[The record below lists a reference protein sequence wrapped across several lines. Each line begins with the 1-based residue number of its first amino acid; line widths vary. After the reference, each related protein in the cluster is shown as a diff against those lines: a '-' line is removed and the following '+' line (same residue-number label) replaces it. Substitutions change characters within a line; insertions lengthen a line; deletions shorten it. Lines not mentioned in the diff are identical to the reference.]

1 MARTLRILQICHKPP
16 RPSVDG
22 GCLAMDSMTQGLLDM
37 GHEVKVVSIHTDK
50 HPFLPDQIEPGYLAQ
65 TQFEVAYADTE
76 LNVRDAL
83 SHLVTGESYHLSRF
97 LAPEMERIVE
107 DALRVQVYDV
117 VLLESLF
124 TTAYIP
130 AIRRLSDA
138 DLVLRA
144 HNVEH
149 ALWDEVAA
157 DMSSRPK
164 RWLLNRF
171 KTKLQS
177 EEINVL
183 ASLDGVV
190 TITRDDAAWFEET
203 LQNVH
208 PHSKCQVE
216 VVPFGMDVDGTPHKA
231 MNEAP
236 TRALHLGAMDWAP
249 NHQGVSWFV
258 QDVWPLVRQA
268 HPDAQVDLAGRNMG
282 PEWTS
287 NPSAGVHVLGEVD
300 DAAATYDTPS
310 VVVVPLHAGSGMR
323 IKIAE
328 ALAAG
333 RPIVTTTKGM
343 TGLPLKHGEHVMVAD
358 SATDFAE
365 ALADLLSDGD
375 KAIALGQR
383 GRTWAQANLQH
394 RARAERLTA
403 FLEELVAS

>member
-1 MARTLRILQICHKPP
+1 
-16 RPSVDG
+16 
-22 GCLAMDSMTQGLLDM
+22 MDSLTRGLLDM
-37 GHEVKVVSIHTDK
+37 GHQVKVVSIHTDK
-50 HPFLPDQIEPGYLAQ
+50 HPFLPDQIELDYLAQ
-65 TQFEVAYADTE
+65 TQLEVAYADTE

-97 LAPEMERIVE
+97 LVPEMERTVE
-107 DALRVQVYDV
+107 DALRAQVYDV

-157 DMSSRPK
+157 DMTSRPK

-171 KTKLQS
+171 KSKLES
-177 EEINVL
+177 EEVKVL
-183 ASLDGVV
+183 AALDGVV
-190 TITRDDAAWFEET
+190 TITRDDAAWFEVT

-208 PHSKCQVE
+208 PTSKCRVE
-216 VVPFGMDVDGTPHKA
+216 VVPFGMDVDGTPHAA

-268 HPDAQVDLAGRNMG
+268 LPEAQVALAGRNMG

-287 NPSAGVHVLGEVD
+287 DENAGVHVLGEVD

-343 TGLPLKHGEHVMVAD
+343 TGLPLEHEEHVMVAD
-358 SATDFAE
+358 TPEHFAK
-365 ALADLLSDGD
+365 ALVELLSNGD
-375 KAIALGQR
+375 KATAMGQR
-383 GRTWAQANLQH
+383 GRAWAQVNLQH

>member
-1 MARTLRILQICHKPP
+1 
-16 RPSVDG
+16 
-22 GCLAMDSMTQGLLDM
+22 MDSLTRGLLDM
-37 GHEVKVVSIHTDK
+37 GHQVKVVSIHTDK
-50 HPFLPDQIEPGYLAQ
+50 HPFLPDEIEPDYLAQ
-65 TQFEVAYADTE
+65 TQLEVAYADTE

-97 LAPEMERIVE
+97 LVPEMERTVE
-107 DALRVQVYDV
+107 DALRAQVYDV

-157 DMSSRPK
+157 DMTSRPK

-171 KTKLQS
+171 KSKLES
-177 EEINVL
+177 EEVKVL
-183 ASLDGVV
+183 AALDGVV

-203 LQNVH
+203 LQNAH
-208 PHSKCQVE
+208 PTSKCRVE
-216 VVPFGMDVDGTPHKA
+216 VVPFGMDVDGTPHAA

-258 QDVWPLVRQA
+258 QDVWPLVRQTL
-268 HPDAQVDLAGRNMG
+268 PEAQVALAGRNMG

-287 NPSAGVHVLGEVD
+287 DENAGVHVLGEVD
-300 DAAATYDTPS
+300 DAAATYDTSS

-343 TGLPLKHGEHVMVAD
+343 TGLPLEHEEHVMVAD
-358 SATDFAE
+358 TAEHFAK
-365 ALADLLSDGD
+365 ALVELLSNGD
-375 KAIALGQR
+375 KATAMGQR
-383 GRTWAQANLQH
+383 GRAWAQVNLQH

>member
-1 MARTLRILQICHKPP
+1 
-16 RPSVDG
+16 
-22 GCLAMDSMTQGLLDM
+22 MDSLTRGLLDM
-37 GHEVKVVSIHTDK
+37 GHQVKVVSIHTDK
-50 HPFLPDQIEPGYLAQ
+50 HPFLPDQIEPDYLEQ

-97 LAPEMERIVE
+97 LVPEMERTVE
-107 DALRVQVYDV
+107 DTLREKVYDV

-149 ALWDEVAA
+149 ALWDEVAS
-157 DMSSRPK
+157 DMTSRPK

-171 KTKLQS
+171 KSKLKS
-177 EEINVL
+177 EEIKVL
-183 ASLDGVV
+183 AALDGVV
-190 TITRDDAAWFEET
+190 TITSDDAAWFEAT
-203 LQNVH
+203 LQEVH
-208 PHSKCQVE
+208 PGSTCKVE

-231 MNEAP
+231 LSQAP
-236 TRALHLGAMDWAP
+236 IRALHLGAMDWAP
-249 NHQGVSWFV
+249 NHQGVTWFV

-268 HPDAQVDLAGRNMG
+268 LPQAQVALAGRNMG
-282 PEWTS
+282 PEWRSDET
-287 NPSAGVHVLGEVD
+287 AGIQVLGEVD
-300 DAAATYDTPS
+300 DAAATYDTAS
-310 VVVVPLHAGSGMR
+310 VVVVPLQAGSGMR

-333 RPIVTTTKGM
+333 RPIVTTSKGM
-343 TGLPLKHGEHVMVAD
+343 TGLALEHQKHVMVAD
-358 SATDFAE
+358 TSQDFAT
-365 ALADLLSDGD
+365 ALIDLLSNGD
-375 KAIALGQR
+375 KATAMGQR
-383 GRTWAQANLQH
+383 GRTWAQVNLQH

-403 FLEELVAS
+403 FLEQLVAS

>member
-1 MARTLRILQICHKPP
+1 
-16 RPSVDG
+16 
-22 GCLAMDSMTQGLLDM
+22 MDSLTRGLLDM
-37 GHEVKVVSIHTDK
+37 GHQVKVVSIHTDK
-50 HPFLPDQIEPGYLAQ
+50 HPFLPDEIEPDYLAQ
-65 TQFEVAYADTE
+65 TQLEVAYADTE

-97 LAPEMERIVE
+97 LVPEMERTVE
-107 DALRVQVYDV
+107 DALRAQVYDV

-171 KTKLQS
+171 KSKLES
-177 EEINVL
+177 EEVKVL
-183 ASLDGVV
+183 AALDGVV

-208 PHSKCQVE
+208 PTSKCRVE
-216 VVPFGMDVDGTPHKA
+216 VVPFGMDV
-231 MNEAP
+231 
-236 TRALHLGAMDWAP
+236 AP

-258 QDVWPLVRQA
+258 QDVWPLVLQA
-268 HPDAQVDLAGRNMG
+268 LPEAQNALAGRNMG

-287 NPSAGVHVLGEVD
+287 DENAGVHVLGEVD
-300 DAAATYDTPS
+300 DAAATYDTSS

-343 TGLPLKHGEHVMVAD
+343 TGLPLKHEEHVKVAD
-358 SATDFAE
+358 TAEHFAK
-365 ALADLLSDGD
+365 ALVELLSNGD
-375 KAIALGQR
+375 KATAMGQR
-383 GRTWAQANLQH
+383 GRAWAQVNLQH

>member
-1 MARTLRILQICHKPP
+1 
-16 RPSVDG
+16 
-22 GCLAMDSMTQGLLDM
+22 MDSLTRGLLDM
-37 GHEVKVVSIHTDK
+37 GHQVKVVSIHTDK
-50 HPFLPDQIEPGYLAQ
+50 HPFLPDQIEAEYLEQ

-97 LAPEMERIVE
+97 LVPEMERTVE
-107 DALRVQVYDV
+107 DALREQVYDV
-117 VLLESLF
+117 VILESLF

-149 ALWDEVAA
+149 ALWDEVAE
-157 DMSSRPK
+157 DMTSRPK

-171 KTKLQS
+171 KSKLQS
-177 EEINVL
+177 EEIKVL
-183 ASLDGVV
+183 AALDGVV
-190 TITRDDAAWFEET
+190 TITRDDAAWFEDT
-203 LQNVH
+203 LQCVH
-208 PHSKCQVE
+208 PGSNCQVE
-216 VVPFGMDVDGTPHKA
+216 VVPFGMDVDGTPHTALNKA
-231 MNEAP
+231 P
-236 TRALHLGAMDWAP
+236 LRALHLGAMDWAP
-249 NHQGVSWFV
+249 NQQGVSWFV
-258 QDVWPLVRQA
+258 QNVWPLVRHA
-268 HPDAQVDLAGRNMG
+268 LPEAQVALAGRNMG

-287 NPSAGVHVLGEVD
+287 DDGAGVHVLGEVD

-343 TGLPLKHGEHVMVAD
+343 TGLPLKHEEHVMVAD
-358 SATDFAE
+358 TAEDFA
-365 ALADLLSDGD
+365 AVLVDLLSDGA
-375 KAIALGQR
+375 KATAMGQR
-383 GRTWAQANLQH
+383 GRAWAQVNLQH

-403 FLEELVAS
+403 FLEQLVAS

>member
-1 MARTLRILQICHKPP
+1 MARSLRILQICHKPP

-22 GCLAMDSMTQGLLDM
+22 GCLAMDSLTRGLLDM

-50 HPFLPDQIEPGYLAQ
+50 HPFLPDQIESEYLEQ

-83 SHLVTGESYHLSRF
+83 SHLVTGESYHLTRF
-97 LAPEMERIVE
+97 LVPEMERTVE
-107 DALRVQVYDV
+107 DALRERLYDV

-149 ALWDEVAA
+149 ALWDDVAT
-157 DMSSRPK
+157 DMTSIYK

-171 KTKLQS
+171 KAKLRT
-177 EEINVL
+177 EEIKVL
-183 ASLDGVV
+183 SSLDGVV
-190 TITRDDAAWFEET
+190 TITRDDAMWFERT
-203 LQNVH
+203 LKEVH
-208 PHSKCQVE
+208 PESTCRVE
-216 VVPFGMDVDGTPHKA
+216 VVPFGMDVDSTPHA
-231 MNEAP
+231 ALNEAP
-236 TRALHLGAMDWAP
+236 NRALHLGAMDWAP
-249 NHQGVSWFV
+249 NHQGVAWFM
-258 QDVWPLVRQA
+258 QQVWPLVQQSLPGA
-268 HPDAQVDLAGRNMG
+268 HLALAGRNMG
-282 PEWTS
+282 PEWASDDTK
-287 NPSAGVHVLGEVD
+287 GVTVLGEVA

-333 RPIVTTTKGM
+333 RPIMTTSKGM
-343 TGLPLKHGEHVMVAD
+343 TGLPLEHNEHVMVAD
-358 SATDFAE
+358 TAERFAE
-365 ALADLLSDGD
+365 ALVELLSDGA
-375 KAIALGQR
+375 KATALGQR
-383 GRTWAQANLQH
+383 GRAWAQVNLQH
-394 RARAERLTA
+394 RARAERLTS
-403 FLEELVAS
+403 FLEQLVAT

>member
-1 MARTLRILQICHKPP
+1 
-16 RPSVDG
+16 
-22 GCLAMDSMTQGLLDM
+22 MDSLTRGLLDM
-37 GHEVKVVSIHTDK
+37 GHQVKVVSIHTDK
-50 HPFLPDQIEPGYLAQ
+50 HPFLPDEIEPDYLAQ

-97 LAPEMERIVE
+97 LVPEMERTVE
-107 DALRVQVYDV
+107 DALRAQVYDV

-157 DMSSRPK
+157 DMTSRPK

-171 KTKLQS
+171 KSKLQS
-177 EEINVL
+177 EEIKVL
-183 ASLDGVV
+183 AALDGVV
-190 TITRDDAAWFEET
+190 TITGDDAAWFEET

-208 PHSKCQVE
+208 PTSKCRVE
-216 VVPFGMDVDGTPHKA
+216 VVPFGMDVDGTPHA
-231 MNEAP
+231 ALNEAP

-268 HPDAQVDLAGRNMG
+268 LPEAQVALAGRNMG

-287 NPSAGVHVLGEVD
+287 DENAGVHVLGEVD

-343 TGLPLKHGEHVMVAD
+343 TGLPLEHKEHVMVAD
-358 SATDFAE
+358 TAEHFAK
-365 ALADLLSDGD
+365 ALVELLSNGD
-375 KAIALGQR
+375 KATAMGQR
-383 GRTWAQANLQH
+383 GRAWAQVNLQH

>member
-190 TITRDDAAWFEET
+190 TITRDDATWFEET

-236 TRALHLGAMDWAP
+236 PKRK
-249 NHQGVSWFV
+249 
-258 QDVWPLVRQA
+258 
-268 HPDAQVDLAGRNMG
+268 
-282 PEWTS
+282 S
-287 NPSAGVHVLGEVD
+287 NP
-300 DAAATYDTPS
+300 
-310 VVVVPLHAGSGMR
+310 R
-323 IKIAE
+323 
-328 ALAAG
+328 
-333 RPIVTTTKGM
+333 
-343 TGLPLKHGEHVMVAD
+343 
-358 SATDFAE
+358 
-365 ALADLLSDGD
+365 
-375 KAIALGQR
+375 
-383 GRTWAQANLQH
+383 RT
-394 RARAERLTA
+394 
-403 FLEELVAS
+403 

>member
-1 MARTLRILQICHKPP
+1 
-16 RPSVDG
+16 
-22 GCLAMDSMTQGLLDM
+22 MDSLTRGLLDM
-37 GHEVKVVSIHTDK
+37 GHQVKVVSIHTDK
-50 HPFLPDQIEPGYLAQ
+50 HPFLPDEIEPDYLAQ

-97 LAPEMERIVE
+97 LVPEMERTVE
-107 DALRVQVYDV
+107 DALRAQVYDV

-157 DMSSRPK
+157 DMTSRPK

-171 KTKLQS
+171 KSKLQS
-177 EEINVL
+177 EEIKVL
-183 ASLDGVV
+183 AALDGVV
-190 TITRDDAAWFEET
+190 TITGDDAAWFEET
-203 LQNVH
+203 LQNAH
-208 PHSKCQVE
+208 PASKCRVE
-216 VVPFGMDVDGTPHKA
+216 VVPFGMDVDGTPHA
-231 MNEAP
+231 ALNEAP

-268 HPDAQVDLAGRNMG
+268 LPEAQVALAGRNMG

-287 NPSAGVHVLGEVD
+287 DENAGVHVLGEVD

-343 TGLPLKHGEHVMVAD
+343 TGLPLEHKEHVMVAD
-358 SATDFAE
+358 TAEHFAK
-365 ALADLLSDGD
+365 ALVELLSNGD
-375 KAIALGQR
+375 KATAMGQR
-383 GRTWAQANLQH
+383 GRAWAQVNLQH